1 MRYNYTLSCDGFN
14 MYMAVINGLFQPS
27 LQELVSC
34 ICLAR
39 SRPLRYHK
47 HSKAP
52 AAHQVLLTV
61 SDLETVSRTHHNWRL
76 NAPIMAQFLVL
87 GIRRVS
93 HSTSQPQ
100 CRLNDASHIRDLE
113 YELSFFPNPPRFK
126 LSMNNSSS
134 GMWYVGAFERSY
146 FASKL
151 QAQQGID
158 RYPAAETM
166 VDTTGTHGVSSSAWL
181 PMMNTPGL
189 KYGSSIALMG
199 KRGLNV

>member
-1 MRYNYTLSCDGFN
+1 
-14 MYMAVINGLFQPS
+14 MAVINGLCRPF
-27 LQELVSC
+27 LQEHVSC

-39 SRPLRYHK
+39 SQLLRYHK

-52 AAHQVLLTV
+52 AAHRAPLTV
-61 SDLETVSRTHHNWRL
+61 SDLENVSRTHHDWRL
-76 NAPIMAQFLVL
+76 NSPIMAQFLVL
-87 GIRRVS
+87 GIRSVS

-100 CRLNDASHIRDLE
+100 CRLNDASHIRYLE

-126 LSMNNSSS
+126 LSMNDSSF
-134 GMWYVGAFERSY
+134 GMGYVGAFERSY
-146 FASKL
+146 FASKP

-181 PMMNTPGL
+181 PMTNTPGL
-189 KYGSSIALMG
+189 KYGSLTALMVR
-199 KRGLNV
+199 RGLNV